1 MKRAP
6 RVPRVAGVAAV
17 SAALSSLGA
26 LGGAGCSLLF
36 HASAAQCATTS
47 DCAARGADF
56 AGLVCVSGSCVPPDA
71 PVDAGDGG
79 DGGDGGTG
87 TPCTHYADC
96 PSTNA
101 AHPEVACDVDRQTCV
116 QLTTEECPFVI
127 GDYQVSMTGSRNPI
141 FVGAFA
147 QLPTGEPQS
156 DVSFVNYAL
165 AQHDFAGVGG
175 IPAGPGAGL
184 RTPVF
189 VVCNDQ
195 GDIAGAMAHLVSDVH
210 VPAVI
215 AALSS
220 KVLGA
225 TFSNVNLTSSS
236 DAPKV
241 FFMNPFG
248 ADRTLTSLPTAGLLW
263 HMLGQPSDLV
273 PAYQALFPRV
283 EAHVRAVRGLDPGA
297 PMKVATVTPQSTLPI
312 DLNGAVNPALTWTG
326 GPATAQNTANYLDV
340 ELSASTLDA
349 LTIAQIDVKPA
360 VSKLVAFQPDVV
372 LSYGSEEVINL
383 IETFELTPGSTR
395 PFYVLGPYNT
405 GSTILITWI
414 GNLDSRRTRFVGI
427 NYAAT
432 QDNPV
437 LAAYQQHFLDANPTG
452 VSDQGD
458 NYYDAAYFTLYALVA
473 AGRAGDLTGKSV
485 ALGMPHLVYTDG
497 TPYDVGPTA
506 ISGVLTALTTLGT
519 TGIGLVDTIGP
530 PQFNNTTGA
539 RITPGD
545 VYCINRNTQASPDG
559 GLDLTPYYD
568 YDVLTPRDAGPD
580 AVPPA
585 LEGTY
590 PCYDGF

>member
-1 MKRAP
+1 
-6 RVPRVAGVAAV
+6 VARVAAV
-17 SAALSSLGA
+17 SAASSSVGVLS
-26 LGGAGCSLLF
+26 GAGCSLLF
-36 HASAAQCATTS
+36 HANGAQCATTS
-47 DCAARGADF
+47 DCAARGAEF
-56 AGLVCVSGSCVPPDA
+56 AGLVCVSGSCVPPEA
-71 PVDAGDGG
+71 TPDGG
-79 DGGDGGTG
+79 DGGNG

-101 AHPEVACDVDRQTCV
+101 AHPEVACDVDTRTCV
-116 QLTTEECPFVI
+116 QLTTDECPFVI
-127 GDYQVSMTGSRNPI
+127 GDYQVSLTGSKNPI

-147 QLPTGEPQS
+147 QLPNAAPQS

-175 IPAGPGAGL
+175 IPAGSGAEL

-189 VVCNDQ
+189 VVCNDG
-195 GDIAGAMAHLVSDVH
+195 GDIDGAMKHLVSEVH

-220 KVLGA
+220 KVLGT
-225 TFSNVNLTSSS
+225 TFSNVNLSPSGG
-236 DAPKV
+236 PKV

-248 ADRTLTSLPTAGLLW
+248 ADRTLTSLPTDGLLW

-283 EAHVRAVRGLDPGA
+283 EAYVRATRGLGPST
-297 PMKVATVTPQSTLPI
+297 PMRVATVTPQSTLPL
-312 DLNGAVNPALTWTG
+312 DLNAAVDPVLAWTG
-326 GPATAQNTANYLDV
+326 GPATPGNTANYLDV
-340 ELSASTLDA
+340 ELAASTLDA
-349 LTIAQIDVKPA
+349 MTIAQIDVRPA
-360 VSKLVAFQPDVV
+360 AAKLVAFQPDVV
-372 LSYGSEEVINL
+372 ISYGSEEVINL
-383 IETFELTPGSTR
+383 LETFELTPGSTR

-405 GSTILITWI
+405 GSTMLITWI

-432 QDNPV
+432 RDNPV
-437 LAAYQQHFLDANPTG
+437 LAAYQAHFLQANPTG
-452 VSDQGD
+452 VSAQGD

-473 AGRAGDLTGKSV
+473 AGRAGNLTGTNV
-485 ALGMPHLVYTDG
+485 AQGMPHLVYASG
-497 TPYDVGPTA
+497 KPYNVGPTA
-506 ISGVLTALTTLGT
+506 ISDVLSALTTLGT
-519 TGIGLVDTIGP
+519 TGIALVDTIGP

-545 VYCINRNTQASPDG
+545 VYCVNRNTQVPPDG
-559 GLDLTPYYD
+559 GLDLTPYFD
-568 YDVLTPRDAGPD
+568 YDVLQPQDAGPD

-585 LEGTY
+585 LEGTF